1 MLKVLFIIVGRDAA
15 SSRVRCLDMQPVL
28 AQHGIECDITELP
41 NGLLARWQLFR
52 RARYYDV
59 VMLQKKLP
67 SFPTIRLLRFH
78 AKRLI
83 YDIDDA
89 VYCRDAPC
97 GAPSSAFQHRARAAG
112 FRRVVRMADRVIA
125 ANRVLADAVHG
136 VCPQCQ
142 VTVLPSGIQLAGLP
156 RKHKFELGEPP
167 VVGWVG
173 TTATQ
178 KYLAHLLPAL
188 RSAHEARPFEL
199 RVVSERPPELPGLS
213 VKFVPWSLA
222 TQNDEIANFDI
233 GLMPLSDDS
242 FAAGKAAYKLLQYL
256 AAGVPAVCSAVG
268 MNADIS
274 DANKNCLAAS
284 SHDEFAGHMQRLFQ
298 DQTLRETLAER
309 GQRLVEK
316 EYSLE
321 RLGARL
327 AETLKDVS
335 SDG

>member
-1 MLKVLFIIVGRDAA
+1 V
-15 SSRVRCLDMQPVL
+15 
-28 AQHGIECDITELP
+28 
-41 NGLLARWQLFR
+41 
-52 RARYYDV
+52 
-59 VMLQKKLP
+59 LQKKLP
-67 SFPTIRLLRFH
+67 SFPLLRLLRFH
-78 AKRLI
+78 AKRLV

-97 GAPSSAFQHRARAAG
+97 GSPSAVFQHRGRTAG

-125 ANRVLADAVHG
+125 ANRVLADAVHDA
-136 VCPQCQ
+136 CPQRQ
-142 VTVLPSGIQLAGLP
+142 VTVLPSGIQLAGLA
-156 RKHKFELGEPP
+156 RKHKFELSEPP

-173 TTATQ
+173 TTGTQ

-188 RSAHEARPFEL
+188 RSAHEARPFVL
-199 RVVSERPPELPGLS
+199 RVVSERPPELPGLD
-213 VKFVPWSLA
+213 VNFVPWSLA

-268 MNADIS
+268 MNTDIS
-274 DANKNCLAAS
+274 NANKNCLAAS
-284 SHDEFAGHMQRLFQ
+284 GHDEFAGHMQRLFQ
-298 DQTLRETLAER
+298 DQALREALAER
-309 GQRLVEK
+309 GQRLVKE

-321 RLGARL
+321 SLGARL